1 MSSNAEPAGSDARSR
16 ARRPWVGVVV
26 GICVVFGLAFLG
38 AGIAGGHPVVGI
50 SACAIML
57 LVGAGTVVAG
67 RRSETVRGLID
78 RRDERFAGM
87 DLRATAAAGQVLI
100 LAVIIGA
107 LVELAR
113 GHSGVPY
120 IWLGALAGLAY
131 LVSVAIDRVRH

>member
-1 MSSNAEPAGSDARSR
+1 MSSNAEPAR
-16 ARRPWVGVVV
+16 ARRRQPSTGVVV
-26 GICVVFGLAFLG
+26 GNCVVFGLGFLG
-38 AGIAGGHPVVGI
+38 AGIAGGHPMVGVF
-50 SACAIML
+50 SLAFML
-57 LVGAGTVVAG
+57 LVGAGTVIAA

-113 GHSGVPY
+113 GHSGAPY

-131 LVSVAIDRVRH
+131 LVSVTIDRLRH